1 MCTTATI
8 FFKFFI
14 RVNVNE
20 FDLIFQIKILNYIN
34 KFRFNLSH
42 THDNDI
48 SKNNM
53 IRFYKQTLV
62 QFLIITANLYNKA
75 YPAKF

>member
-1 MCTTATI
+1 MSLGSIC
-8 FFKFFI
+8 
-14 RVNVNE
+14 
-20 FDLIFQIKILNYIN
+20 
-34 KFRFNLSH
+34 H

-62 QFLIITANLYNKA
+62 QFLIITANLSNNCHTFSSSLKQNITCT
-75 YPAKF
+75 